1 MMKIPSQISA
11 EAQAEGEVMV
21 AQIATLEPRRLSLK
35 EQQQRLREDVILQAV
50 NGLLAEKGFDLMTV
64 DEVAAV
70 VGIAKA
76 SLYKHF
82 ESKEMLAAAAM
93 VRLLDRTLE
102 VIAAQPDAAAPIDKL
117 KAVVRWAV
125 REHLAGQMPSLP
137 STRSTLRD
145 ALVKHKP
152 YIDRLIEAS
161 DRLGAWIEQARERG
175 EISKSLPPEVV
186 LYTLYARACDPVSDY
201 LKVSGSFRDEEIVEL
216 VTATCFDGLAAR
228 PS

>member
-1 MMKIPSQISA
+1 MESS
-11 EAQAEGEVMV
+11 V
-21 AQIATLEPRRLSLK
+21 AAPRRLSLK
-35 EQQQRLREDVILQAV
+35 EQQLRLREDVILQAV

-82 ESKEMLAAAAM
+82 ESKEALAAAAM
-93 VRLLDRTLE
+93 VRLLDRTLD
-102 VIAAQPDAAAPIDKL
+102 VIVAQPDAMAPVDKL
-117 KAVVRWAV
+117 KAVVNWAV
-125 REHLAGQMPSLP
+125 AEHLRGQMPSLP

-145 ALVKHKP
+145 ALVRNKS
-152 YIDRLIEAS
+152 YIDRLIEVS
-161 DRLGAWIEQARERG
+161 DRLGAWIELAQGRG
-175 EISKSLPPEVV
+175 EISAALPPEVV

-201 LKVSGSFRDEEIVEL
+201 LKLSGNYRDEEIVAL
-216 VTATCFDGLAAR
+216 VTTTCFSGLCAR